1 MKEGTTVNIP
11 DRNRV
16 TVEIYGTSYK
26 LVGSSSDYMKKIA
39 QYVDERMN
47 AVSKNHTRLDTPK
60 IAVLAAVHM
69 AEEAIQTQEV
79 RNELKMLTGE
89 RSELKAEILKLID
102 NRTEQ
107 TEKLL
112 KQQEESAVVVKE
124 KEDLQAELHRV
135 QAELQQQLENN
146 QALLDK
152 EIVKNQQLTQNQA
165 NQEQKHKQSVLE
177 LDKQLVDL
185 RNSNNQGQMKLRG
198 IEKEL
203 KTAQE
208 AHTQLNEQYKQS
220 VQREQTAKAELQS
233 LHTQVT
239 KLQNELNQIK
249 DSLAKSETARQLL
262 QKSLEESGATA
273 RKLEGEVN
281 KLLAETKSWKM
292 LADKRMEEISDL
304 ERTILEGT
312 EQNETLESGMKS
324 LHDELSVLKEQAE
337 LEVNIR
343 QSLESD
349 LLNIQQQYEEVQ
361 VVYRETVR
369 RDEDARVENLL
380 LIEEKE
386 ENERLLKELQDKI
399 IEISSRESENQVL
412 LESTHD
418 ELSVLK
424 EQSELEMNI
433 RQSLESDLLN
443 IQQQYE
449 EVQVVYREMVR
460 RDEDARVENLLLLEE
475 KEENERLLNEL
486 QDKLVEVASRES
498 ENQALL
504 ETLQHALKEWTER
517 YNELE
522 SKQSSWGE
530 EEQKLQAEL
539 DIWQQ
544 EIAVTEQQ
552 REELRG
558 EKETVSREL
567 LEIGESFELVAHQY
581 RLLQVEHDMQL
592 EQTKELKEEHRKLSE
607 EYGKLQSEYNEWI
620 ELIEQDKG

>member
-1 MKEGTTVNIP
+1 MNIP

-124 KEDLQAELHRV
+124 KEELQAELHRV

-146 QALLDK
+146 QSLLDK
-152 EIVKNQQLTQNQA
+152 EIVKNKQVTQNQA
-165 NQEQKHKQSVLE
+165 DQEQKHKQSVLE

-239 KLQNELNQIK
+239 KLQNESNQIK

-262 QKSLEESGATA
+262 QKSLEESDATA

-337 LEVNIR
+337 LE
-343 QSLESD
+343 EKK
-349 LLNIQQQYEEVQ
+349 
-361 VVYRETVR
+361 TVR
-369 RDEDARVENLL
+369 RGT
-380 LIEEKE
+380 
-386 ENERLLKELQDKI
+386 
-399 IEISSRESENQVL
+399 SG
-412 LESTHD
+412 
-418 ELSVLK
+418 LS
-424 EQSELEMNI
+424 
-433 RQSLESDLLN
+433 
-443 IQQQYE
+443 
-449 EVQVVYREMVR
+449 
-460 RDEDARVENLLLLEE
+460 
-475 KEENERLLNEL
+475 
-486 QDKLVEVASRES
+486 
-498 ENQALL
+498 
-504 ETLQHALKEWTER
+504 
-517 YNELE
+517 
-522 SKQSSWGE
+522 
-530 EEQKLQAEL
+530 
-539 DIWQQ
+539 
-544 EIAVTEQQ
+544 
-552 REELRG
+552 
-558 EKETVSREL
+558 
-567 LEIGESFELVAHQY
+567 
-581 RLLQVEHDMQL
+581 
-592 EQTKELKEEHRKLSE
+592 
-607 EYGKLQSEYNEWI
+607 
-620 ELIEQDKG
+620 

>member
-1 MKEGTTVNIP
+1 MNIP

-124 KEDLQAELHRV
+124 KEELQAELHRV

-146 QALLDK
+146 QSLLDK
-152 EIVKNQQLTQNQA
+152 EIVKNKQVTQNQA
-165 NQEQKHKQSVLE
+165 DQEQKHKQSVLE

-239 KLQNELNQIK
+239 KLQNESNQIK

-262 QKSLEESGATA
+262 QKSLEESDATA

-369 RDEDARVENLL
+369 RDEDARIENLL
-380 LIEEKE
+380 LLEEKE

-412 LESTHD
+412 LEATHD

-424 EQSELEMNI
+424 EQAELEMNI

-449 EVQVVYREMVR
+449 EVQVVYRETVR

-498 ENQALL
+498 ENQVLL
-504 ETLQHALKEWTER
+504 ETLEHSLKEWTER

-522 SKQSSWGE
+522 SKQSSWGI

>member
-1 MKEGTTVNIP
+1 MNIP

-486 QDKLVEVASRES
+486 QDKLVEVVSRES

-522 SKQSSWGE
+522 SKQSSWGI

>member
-1 MKEGTTVNIP
+1 MNIP

-89 RSELKAEILKLID
+89 RSELKAEILKLLD

-124 KEDLQAELHRV
+124 KEELQAELNRV

-146 QALLDK
+146 KFLLDK
-152 EIVKNQQLTQNQA
+152 EIVKNLQLTQNQA
-165 NQEQKHKQSVLE
+165 DQEQNHKQSVLE

-185 RNSNNQGQMKLRG
+185 RNSNNQWQTKLRG
-198 IEKEL
+198 NEKEL

-208 AHTQLNEQYKQS
+208 VHAQLSEQYKQS
-220 VQREQTAKAELQS
+220 VQREQTAKADQQS
-233 LHTQVT
+233 LQTQVT
-239 KLQNELNQIK
+239 KLHSERNQIK
-249 DSLAKSETARQLL
+249 DSLGKSETARQLL
-262 QKSLEESGATA
+262 QKSLEESGATV

-292 LADKRMEEISDL
+292 LADKRAEEVADL
-304 ERTILEGT
+304 ERTILEGN

-324 LHDELSVLKEQAE
+324 IHDELSVLKEQSVLE
-337 LEVNIR
+337 LNKRET
-343 QSLESD
+343 LEYE
-349 LLNIQQQYEEVQ
+349 LLQLQQQFEDVQ
-361 VVYRETVR
+361 EVYRETVR
-369 RDEDARVENLL
+369 RDEDARVENLML
-380 LIEEKE
+380 LEEKE

-399 IEISSRESENQVL
+399 IEISSRESDNQVL

-424 EQSELEMNI
+424 EQSEQEVNR
-433 RQSLESDLLN
+433 RQTVENELLHL
-443 IQQQYE
+443 QQQYE
-449 EVQVVYREMVR
+449 DVQEVYRETLR
-460 RDEDARVENLLLLEE
+460 RDEDARVENVMLLEE
-475 KEENERLLNEL
+475 KEENERLLKEL
-486 QDKLVEVASRES
+486 QDKIIEVASRES
-498 ENQALL
+498 DNQVLL
-504 ETLQHALKEWTER
+504 ETAQYSLKEWIER

-522 SKQSSWGE
+522 SKQSAWGE

-544 EIAVTEQQ
+544 EIAATEQQ

-558 EKETVSREL
+558 EKENVAQEL
-567 LEIGESFELVAHQY
+567 REIGESFELVAHQY

-592 EQTKELKEEHRKLSE
+592 KQTNQLQEEHRKLCE

>member
-1 MKEGTTVNIP
+1 MNIP

-47 AVSKNHTRLDTPK
+47 AVSKNHSRLDTPK

-124 KEDLQAELHRV
+124 KEELQAELIRV

-165 NQEQKHKQSVLE
+165 DQEQKHKQSVLE

-239 KLQNELNQIK
+239 KLQNESNQIK

-361 VVYRETVR
+361 VVYRETVK
-369 RDEDARVENLL
+369 RDEDARIENLL
-380 LIEEKE
+380 LLEEKE

-412 LESTHD
+412 LEATHD

-424 EQSELEMNI
+424 EQAELEMNI

-449 EVQVVYREMVR
+449 EVQVVYRETVR

-475 KEENERLLNEL
+475 KEENERLLKEL

-498 ENQALL
+498 DNQVLL
-504 ETLQHALKEWTER
+504 ETLEHSLKEWTER
-517 YNELE
+517 YNEIE
-522 SKQSSWGE
+522 SKQSSWGI